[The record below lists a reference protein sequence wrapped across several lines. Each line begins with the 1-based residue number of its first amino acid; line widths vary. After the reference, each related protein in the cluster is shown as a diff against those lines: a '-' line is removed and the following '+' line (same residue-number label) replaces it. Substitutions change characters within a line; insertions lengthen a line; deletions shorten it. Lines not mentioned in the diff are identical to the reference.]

1 MQKRWSNYLMF
12 NVLEHKGRLIS
23 FSGVYKYSD
32 NLVRVV
38 DRLFTLPEYR
48 QKFMSKDIKE
58 KIRRDYFIPYTR
70 LNCLKKKVIIVSF
83 QYRHQRKE
91 MLLND

>member
-1 MQKRWSNYLMF
+1 MF

-38 DRLFTLPEYR
+38 DRLFTL
-48 QKFMSKDIKE
+48 
-58 KIRRDYFIPYTR
+58 
-70 LNCLKKKVIIVSF
+70 LNIDKNLCLKI
-83 QYRHQRKE
+83 
-91 MLLND
+91 